1 MSIDLGMANVDGA
14 VTLRDRLVDA
24 ATVVTTTE
32 GWSSVTMARLAEAV
46 GVSRQ
51 TVYNEIGTKPALAEA
66 MILRELARFL
76 EAADRAFVAH
86 PDDFFAALGET
97 VEGVLAFAEGNELL
111 KAIVSATHGADTEL
125 LPLLT
130 THSATLLETA
140 RIVIGEHIAAYDL
153 PVEDQRMAG
162 LTETIIR
169 VVLSH
174 VMQPSSPPEDV
185 AETLVWMAR
194 RIIEPGAP
202 GAR

>member
-1 MSIDLGMANVDGA
+1 MSADIGSSVGEV

-24 ATVVTTTE
+24 ATVMTTSG
-32 GWSSVTMARLAEAV
+32 GWSAVTMARLAEAA

-76 EAADRAFVAH
+76 EAVDGAFLAH
-86 PDDFFAALGET
+86 PDDLYAALGAA
-97 VEGVLAFAEGNELL
+97 VSGVLRFAEGNELL

-130 THSATLLETA
+130 SHSETLLETA
-140 RIVIGEHIAAYDL
+140 GVVVGEHLAAYEMGIEPDRL
-153 PVEDQRMAG
+153 EGVVD
-162 LTETIIR
+162 TIIR

-174 VMQPSSPPEDV
+174 VMQASGSPDEV
-185 AETLVWMAR
+185 AETLVWIAR
-194 RIIEPGAP
+194 RVLDHDPGAA
-202 GAR
+202 G

>member
-140 RIVIGEHIAAYDL
+140 RIVIGEHIAAYEL

>member
-1 MSIDLGMANVDGA
+1 MSADTGSSVGEV

-24 ATVVTTTE
+24 ATVMTTSG
-32 GWSSVTMARLAEAV
+32 GWSAVTMARLAEAA

-76 EAADRAFVAH
+76 EAVDRAFLAH
-86 PDDFFAALGET
+86 PDDLYAALRAA
-97 VEGVLAFAEGNELL
+97 VSGVLRFAEGNELL

-130 THSATLLETA
+130 SHSETLLETA
-140 RIVIGEHIAAYDL
+140 GVVVGEHLAAYEMGIEPNRL
-153 PVEDQRMAG
+153 PGVVD
-162 LTETIIR
+162 TIIR

-174 VMQPSSPPEDV
+174 VMQASGSPDEV
-185 AETLVWMAR
+185 AETLVWIAR
-194 RIIEPGAP
+194 RVLDHDPVTAG
-202 GAR
+202 